1 MNSTRPLNRS
11 STAMHLLQSGVAF
24 SVIALWLGHESR
36 TTTHRY
42 VEANLEMKQKALARL
57 EEPDTKMSRYHPGDD
72 LMKFLQALQLCGHPA
87 DSSPPLLWV
96 GARCRT
102 STLHNLILCMCAK
115 TRRPANRKVGT
126 IGAWGG
132 SVECA
137 TFHSRRTVI
146 APIGW

>member
-1 MNSTRPLNRS
+1 MNSTRRLNRS

-57 EEPDTKMSRYHPGDD
+57 EEPDTKMSRYQPGDD
-72 LMKFLQALQLCGHPA
+72 LMKFLQALQLCRHPA
-87 DSSPPLLWV
+87 DSSSPLLWV

-102 STLHNLILCMCAK
+102 PTLHNLILCMRAL
-115 TRRPANRKVGT
+115 
-126 IGAWGG
+126 
-132 SVECA
+132 
-137 TFHSRRTVI
+137 
-146 APIGW
+146 